1 MTNETEA
8 IKKDYSKLKDTVINF
23 IVPIIAGLV
32 CLALAA
38 FVIYPTLKQMPVQ
51 KAEYK
56 AKQDLNDQL
65 TVKVQNLKKLLD
77 FKKAVDED
85 ATLVSAAL
93 VSEAMVPQLLTQID
107 QIAKENGLAVTKL
120 SYSFSEAATPEKAT
134 TTEELNALL
143 AAPYK
148 MVNISL
154 GAKGNYAQLTN
165 FFNSLEG
172 AARLVNVDNF
182 RYTTGSDPAAV
193 YLDFAI
199 ALSSPYLYVQS
210 NAVTDDSVNM
220 DVSAPAFRSF
230 MDKIKSLKF
239 YSPTQV
245 DINEVLKKVSE
256 SSQSTGSANQ

>member
-85 ATLVSAAL
+85 L
-93 VSEAMVPQLLTQID
+93 I
-107 QIAKENGLAVTKL
+107 
-120 SYSFSEAATPEKAT
+120 
-134 TTEELNALL
+134 
-143 AAPYK
+143 K

-154 GAKGNYAQLTN
+154 GAKGNYAQPTN

-193 YLDFAI
+193 YLAFAI